1 MTSFSNN
8 NISNKIKTIMEYQK
22 PTKRILTNDHVK
34 IFNESSTYD
43 DLINFITTLN
53 DSIVGVKLSDQ
64 IIESNVG

>member
-1 MTSFSNN
+1 
-8 NISNKIKTIMEYQK
+8 MEYQK
-22 PTKRILTNDHVK
+22 PIKRILTNDHVK

>member
-1 MTSFSNN
+1 
-8 NISNKIKTIMEYQK
+8 MEYQK

-64 IIESNVG
+64 IVESNVG